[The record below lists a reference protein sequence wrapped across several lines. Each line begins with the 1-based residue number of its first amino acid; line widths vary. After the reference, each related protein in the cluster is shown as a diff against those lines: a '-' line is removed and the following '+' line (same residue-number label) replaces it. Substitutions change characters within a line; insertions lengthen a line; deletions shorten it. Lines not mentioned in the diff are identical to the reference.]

1 MSTCS
6 IRWRSSGGRGEW
18 EYVPSDSLTDHLIE
32 VSFDPLGL
40 TIPAEV
46 VARNAQGKPRLRKL
60 EKDNRNKLHL
70 PALVMAVCRLPEP
83 RRQDVDHAA
92 HFPLRDKSFLIDAME
107 FDIVDMNAGVATLAP
122 LRVSIMHSEYV
133 INLED
138 RLAAVARDVSDLPN
152 IEEAHPDLAAAIR
165 EHHDEVMKGV
175 NSAAIRAVATKFN
188 TESAKAFGDTNAGS
202 ADEVLKYQ
210 KLPESEIEEAIT
222 GTEGRILT
230 RIHSYRERDRTF
242 VAKVKRH
249 YKKAHGKIIC
259 EGCGLDPSE
268 KYGADG
274 ERCIEAHHRIP
285 IQELQPDSITR
296 EEDIALICAS
306 CHRIVHTR
314 YPCLTIDELKALL
327 GQLDPNQS

>member
-1 MSTCS
+1 MSNCS
-6 IRWRSSGGRGEW
+6 IRWRPSGGRGEW

-32 VSFDPLGL
+32 VSFDPLGI

-83 RRQDVDHAA
+83 RRQDLDHAA
-92 HFPLRDKSFLIDAME
+92 HFPLRDKSFLIDTME
-107 FDIVDMNAGVATLAP
+107 FDIIDMNAGVATLAP
-122 LRVSIMHSEYV
+122 LWVSIMHSDHV

-138 RLAAVARDVSDLPN
+138 RLNAIARDVTDLPN
-152 IEEAHPDLAAAIR
+152 IKLAHPDLAAAIR
-165 EHHDEVMKGV
+165 SHHDEVMKGI
-175 NSAAIRAVATKFN
+175 NSAAIRTVATEFN

-202 ADEVLKYQ
+202 ADEILKYQ
-210 KLPESEIEEAIT
+210 KLPESEIEEVIT

-230 RIHSYRERDRTF
+230 RIHSYRERDRGF

-249 YKKAHGKIIC
+249 YKKVHGKIIC

-268 KYGADG
+268 KYGTDG

-285 IQELQPDSITR
+285 IQELQPDSVTR

-327 GQLDPNQS
+327 AQSS

>member
-6 IRWRSSGGRGEW
+6 IRWRSSGGRGEL

-32 VSFDPLGL
+32 VSFDPLGI

-70 PALVMAVCRLPEP
+70 AALVMAVCRLPEP
-83 RRQDVDHAA
+83 RRQDLDHVA

-122 LRVSIMHSEYV
+122 LWVSIMHSDYV
-133 INLED
+133 INLDD
-138 RLAAVARDVSDLPN
+138 RLRAIARDVSDLPN
-152 IEEAHPDLAAAIR
+152 IGSTLPNLAAAIGN
-165 EHHDEVMKGV
+165 HYDEVMKGV
-175 NSAAIRAVATKFN
+175 NSAAIRARAADFNIESVA
-188 TESAKAFGDTNAGS
+188 AFGDTNAGS
-202 ADEVLKYQ
+202 ADEILKYQ
-210 KLPESEIEEAIT
+210 ELPASEIEEAIT

-230 RIHSYRERDRTF
+230 RIHSYRERDRSF
-242 VAKVKRH
+242 VNKVKKHR
-249 YKKAHGKIIC
+249 KKSGALIC
-259 EGCGLDPSE
+259 EGCGLDPLSL
-268 KYGADG
+268 YGSNG

-285 IQELQPDSITR
+285 IQQLQPDSVTR

-306 CHRIVHTR
+306 CHRIVHSR
-314 YPCLTIDELKALL
+314 YPCLTIDELKLL
-327 GQLDPNQS
+327 LTA